1 VWIHVLVVLVV
12 CSGPAAVQGQENKG
26 QPDPATAEY
35 NLGDASWVEGRRAE
49 ALEHFQKVLSLD
61 PVHIPAL
68 VDAAWL
74 LGCAPEET
82 IRNPKLA
89 IVLARRA
96 SELTHQRYVFALDV
110 LAAAYAADGAFE
122 LAIQTAESALRLNP
136 RENIAEAIRSRQELY
151 RKGHAFTVLD
161 PH

>member
-1 VWIHVLVVLVV
+1 LVVLVV
-12 CSGPAAVQGQENKG
+12 CSAPASAQSQQSEGR
-26 QPDPATAEY
+26 PDAATAEY

-49 ALEHFQKVLSLD
+49 ALKHFQQVLNLD

-96 SELTHQRYVFALDV
+96 SELTHQHYVFALDV
-110 LAAAYAADGAFE
+110 LAAAYAADGAFK

-136 RENIAEAIRSRQELY
+136 RENVAEAIRSRQELY
-151 RKGHAFTVLD
+151 RKGYAFTVLD